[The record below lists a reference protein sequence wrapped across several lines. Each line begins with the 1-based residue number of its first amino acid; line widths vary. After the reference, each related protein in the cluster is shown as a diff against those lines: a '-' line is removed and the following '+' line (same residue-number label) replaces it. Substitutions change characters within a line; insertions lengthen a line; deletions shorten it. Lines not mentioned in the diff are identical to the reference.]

1 MSGININ
8 PILTTNAQGL
18 FNTNS
23 AGYTQGD
30 AQDDPAVKFALAG
43 GVLGTGGGV
52 ANGVIW
58 AGLPIQELVPTA
70 PAAPGTNLLGSSI
83 VYDANGS
90 TFTGFLVNNQAY
102 GGITTPQ
109 STAPLF
115 SEGMS
120 VNYYRL
126 GSGARI
132 PVQCDPTLVSVD
144 GNPITSAVCWD
155 ATNNWLTAFTAAP
168 GQTQMNV
175 RVLRVSTSGNLT
187 ISYNSGSGFANW
199 VNTGAVALIL
209 I

>member
-1 MSGININ
+1 MGININ
-8 PILTTNAQGL
+8 PILTTTASGL

-30 AQDDPAVKFALAG
+30 AQDDPAVKFALCG
-43 GVLGTGGGV
+43 GVLAAGGGV

-58 AGLPIQELVPTA
+58 AGLPIIELIPTA
-70 PAAPGTNLLGSSI
+70 PSAPGTNLLGSAI
-83 VYDANGS
+83 TYDTNGTS
-90 TFTGFLVNNQAY
+90 FTGFIVNNQAY
-102 GGITTPQ
+102 GGVTTPQ

-132 PVQCDPTLVSVD
+132 PVPCDPALVSVD
-144 GNPITSAVCWD
+144 GSPITSAVCWD
-155 ATNNWLTAFTAAP
+155 AGNNWLTAYTGAG

-175 RVLRVSTSGNLT
+175 RVLRISTTGNLN
-187 ISYNSGSGFANW
+187 ISYDGMTQFANW
-199 VNTGAVALIL
+199 VNTGAIALIL